1 MTRWEYLA
9 VKMYE
14 FGSEEAEEKR
24 HNDYWVSDYGLLPLL
39 NKLGE
44 EGWEAVCQ
52 VGRDV
57 IMKRQYSGAPRD
69 QVIADV
75 SARERIKTGR

>member
-1 MTRWEYLA
+1 MKRWEYLA
-9 VKMYE
+9 VKLYE

-57 IMKRQYSGAPRD
+57 ILKRAYEGASRD
-69 QVIADV
+69 FAIADV
-75 SARERIKTGR
+75 ETRERVRK

>member
-1 MTRWEYLA
+1 MTRWEYCA

-39 NKLGE
+39 NKLGD

-57 IMKRQYSGAPRD
+57 IMKRPYEGEARD
-69 QVIADV
+69 HAVVDMK
-75 SARERIKTGR
+75 SMERIKAGK